1 MKFNE
6 LITESK
12 DDKLL
17 DNLRLWYKKYSKLIS
32 GYSKQLKSY
41 YIKVDNPYED
51 FFNSLGSHYDLCEL
65 AEFVVKY
72 CFLHNGKMVRPYNAP
87 HTPTDVLRIANG
99 LEINLGSDIVYYTG
113 VNDLDSLRVDF
124 EFLKCIHKYIVKNCM
139 EPEFKYVY
147 ERGDRFGRFSPAE
160 YFRADED
167 LERQMGVQFDYK
179 KQKPIA
185 NDNWLR
191 VRNEMGFLVDINGK
205 NFI

>member
-1 MKFNE
+1 MKFGEFVN
-6 LITESK
+6 ESK

-17 DNLRLWYKKYSKLIS
+17 GDLRLWYNKYSKLIS
-32 GYSKQLKSY
+32 GFSKQLKSY

-51 FFNSLGSHYDLCEL
+51 FFNSLNSHYALCEL

-72 CFLHNGKMVRPYNAP
+72 CSLYNGKIVRPYNAP
-87 HTPTDVLRIANG
+87 HTPTDVLKIANG
-99 LEINLGSDIVYYTG
+99 LEVNLGSDIVYYTG
-113 VNDLDSLRVDF
+113 TNDLDDLRVDF

-147 ERGDRFGRFSPAE
+147 ERGDKFGRFSPAE
-160 YFRADED
+160 YFRVDED

-191 VRNEMGFLVDINGK
+191 VRNDMGFLVDIYGK
-205 NFI
+205 KFI

>member
-1 MKFNE
+1 MKFSE

-17 DNLRLWYKKYSKLIS
+17 DNLRLWYSKYSKLIS

-51 FFNSLGSHYDLCEL
+51 FFNRLDSHYDLCEL

-72 CFLHNGKMVRPYNAP
+72 CFLHNGKMERPYNAP
-87 HTPTDVLRIANG
+87 HTPRDVLRLANG

-124 EFLKCIHKYIVKNCM
+124 EFLKCLHKYIVKNCM

-147 ERGDRFGRFSPAE
+147 ERGDKFGRFSPAE
-160 YFRADED
+160 YFRVDED

-185 NDNWLR
+185 NDNWIR
-191 VRNEMGFLVDINGK
+191 VRNDMGFLVDIYGK
-205 NFI
+205 KFI